1 MLGSVFE
8 RVKEIAIFSSIGLT
22 PGNIGMLFI
31 AEAMVYA
38 VIGAVAGYL
47 LGQGLSKLITVFN
60 ILPGLYLNFSSTSAM
75 FATASVGA
83 VVLLST
89 LYPAKKASQVATPA
103 VDRVWKLP
111 EPDGDNWEISLPFAI
126 TGNQAVGVN
135 GYLAEWMNSY
145 VEQSV
150 GDFIVQDVQLET
162 YEAEHGLAYSLGARI
177 WLAPFDLGVSQYIK
191 LRTAPTEMDEVYS
204 VEMDVVRVSGDI
216 SNWKRVNR
224 RFLNVVRRQYL
235 IWRTLPA
242 EEHERYCNLAKSAER
257 GDSQEPVLAQ

>member
-1 MLGSVFE
+1 
-8 RVKEIAIFSSIGLT
+8 
-22 PGNIGMLFI
+22 
-31 AEAMVYA
+31 
-38 VIGAVAGYL
+38 
-47 LGQGLSKLITVFN
+47 
-60 ILPGLYLNFSSTSAM
+60 
-75 FATASVGA
+75 
-83 VVLLST
+83 
-89 LYPAKKASQVATPA
+89 
-103 VDRVWKLP
+103 
-111 EPDGDNWEISLPFAI
+111 
-126 TGNQAVGVN
+126 
-135 GYLAEWMNSY
+135 
-145 VEQSV
+145 
-150 GDFIVQDVQLET
+150 VQDVQLET